1 MAREDGVS
9 YRFSSTLDNTDS
21 LTSYNGQRR
30 WCQLSIRPAARDRV
44 KKLQELRD
52 SLKGQWAKAQ
62 KRQKKYYDQRHKPM
76 EFKRGSLVK
85 LSTANLKLK
94 DKKLQP
100 RYIGP
105 FRVTERI
112 GTQAYRLALPNQY
125 SRLHDV
131 FPIQLLEPYHSR
143 DHEEPLPMPE
153 LEDDQEEY
161 EVEEVKDKTLM
172 KGKIRSLSYHV
183 Q

>member
-1 MAREDGVS
+1 QTDGQSEILNRIVENYLRAFTS
-9 YRFSSTLDNTDS
+9 LEQMNWAKLLPTAGFAYNNSLNHTLKTTPFRAMYGYDPDFHID
-21 LTSYNGQRR
+21 LDVEGDIGPGRA
-30 WCQLSIRPAARDRV
+30 PAARDRV

-62 KRQKKYYDQRHKPM
+62 ERQKKYYDQRHKPM

-131 FPIQLLEPYHSR
+131 FP
-143 DHEEPLPMPE
+143 
-153 LEDDQEEY
+153 
-161 EVEEVKDKTLM
+161 
-172 KGKIRSLSYHV
+172 
-183 Q
+183 